1 MVCGRY
7 LDSIHGVY
15 QPTNM
20 TVYHL
25 VFLKLEHPPSKDFE
39 SPNVVRVVPYPQSS
53 TNILA
58 KPFDI
63 TYITFHITSFIGG

>member
-7 LDSIHGVY
+7 LDSIHGGY

-39 SPNVVRVVPYPQSS
+39 SPNPYPQSS
-53 TNILA
+53 TNIHA

-63 TYITFHITSFIGG
+63 TYITFHITSIIGG